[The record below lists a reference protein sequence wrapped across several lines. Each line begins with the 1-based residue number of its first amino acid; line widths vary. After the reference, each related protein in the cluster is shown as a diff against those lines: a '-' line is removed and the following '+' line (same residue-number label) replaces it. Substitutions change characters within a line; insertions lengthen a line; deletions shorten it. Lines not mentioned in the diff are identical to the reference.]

1 MSNYYYF
8 ASSLPSLYMD
18 KEAPITYKEFMKRA
32 KDQMSAKDYSD
43 LEEIT
48 FRPSG
53 EKARLPIVKEW
64 ESLVYRINEILT
76 EERAKKL
83 GIDDKEYKARCLP
96 DKAIEDRVKHILSIA
111 DPLEAEREILNLYF
125 DFLSSH
131 ETSDPF
137 STKALMIY
145 SLKLQIKEKAS
156 GFDKD
161 RGKAEFDRLFS
172 DVKKDIFHKE

>member
-1 MSNYYYF
+1 MANYYYF

-18 KEAPITYKEFMKRA
+18 KESQITYEEFMKRA

-53 EKARLPIVKEW
+53 EKAKLSLVREW

-83 GIDDKEYKARCLP
+83 GLDDKEYKARCLP
-96 DKAIEDRVKHILSIA
+96 DKVIEDRVKHIL
-111 DPLEAEREILNLYF
+111 DMPNPLEAERAILNLYF
-125 DFLSSH
+125 DFLSEH

-145 SLKLQIKEKAS
+145 SLKLQIKEKAA
-156 GFDKD
+156 GFDRDK
-161 RGKAEFDRLFS
+161 GKKEFDRLFG